1 MTSTKKIV
9 SIIVP
14 FYNEKDTLKKSIQNL
29 LSQEFNKEIILIND
43 GSGDGSEEIARSL
56 LKEYK
61 NIHLIENPINK
72 GKGYALRLGIAKA
85 SGYLIGIFDADLEY
99 SASDL
104 EKLIEAMNDSNLDF
118 ACGSRF
124 IGNASRSNIYFRT
137 FWANKLMSLLF
148 TYVHKNKITDIA
160 VCLKVFKKEILQNI
174 KLEKDGF
181 AIEVELIAKALSKT
195 TKYREIPI
203 SYNARS
209 YEEGKKIVF
218 LDGIKYIFAIF
229 RYK

>member
-1 MTSTKKIV
+1 MSPMEDKV

-14 FYNEKDTLKKSIQNL
+14 FYNEKDTLEKSIRSL
-29 LSQEFNKEIILIND
+29 IAQEFNKEIILIND
-43 GSGDGSEEIARSL
+43 GSGDGSEKIARNL
-56 LKEYK
+56 VREYK
-61 NIHLIENPINK
+61 NIHLIENPVNK
-72 GKGYALRLGIAKA
+72 GKGFAVRLGIAKA
-85 SGYLIGIFDADLEY
+85 KGYFVGIFDADLEY

-104 EKLIEAMNDSNLDF
+104 GNLIGCMNDSNLDF
-118 ACGSRF
+118 VCGSRF
-124 IGNASRSNIYFRT
+124 IGSASRSNIYFRT

-148 TYVHKNKITDIA
+148 SYVHKNKITDIA
-160 VCLKVFKKEILQNI
+160 VCLKVFKKEILQSI
-174 KLEKDGF
+174 ELEKDGF

-195 TKYREIPI
+195 TKYKEVPI

-218 LDGIKYIFAIF
+218 LDGFKYIFAIF